1 MERVS
6 RWRLALLIA
15 LLLTAVQLAAAPS
28 VAQWSVVSP
37 RAILRDNVENTAITY
52 CDGVVWAG
60 CKNLLRSA
68 DSGRTWQSVPL
79 DFRESGDRINDI
91 QFFDRNTGIVTTYFG
106 AFLTTDGGRHW
117 MDTLDNQINAV
128 ASVTLL
134 SSPRR
139 IAVADFGGEV
149 YLSNDGGA
157 YWSIQRVDSNASQIV
172 YHKGDLYLLASSFV
186 NWGDFFGVLY
196 RSTDRGATWRSLPG
210 QFSSDSYTV
219 MFDSCQGTMYMTNEG
234 FEPQDQSNIITSTD
248 GGTSWQISISS
259 DPEFFSG
266 SLAEGK
272 HVIYTATSTGGVFR
286 YDQSAWKSIGG
297 PNCGVDM
304 RSLCAINDSLLIVVD
319 ANGSIWRTENSGGVE
334 IQDVYRAPAL
344 SVAKLF
350 ASDTLAGCETRS
362 ASAVVLPSSG
372 FICTP
377 PTIASQHITGPDSEY
392 YALEHVA
399 SANLTALDSEVV
411 LFMPDADRDYSAT
424 LVVQLSD
431 GTTMNLDLG
440 GHGTDK
446 AMIRLL
452 AQSITT
458 DTIGDMILPIKTDRD
473 IPSA

>member
-196 RSTDRGATWRSLPG
+196 RSTDRGATW
-210 QFSSDSYTV
+210 
-219 MFDSCQGTMYMTNEG
+219 
-234 FEPQDQSNIITSTD
+234 
-248 GGTSWQISISS
+248 QISISS

-334 IQDVYRAPAL
+334 IPDVYRAPAL